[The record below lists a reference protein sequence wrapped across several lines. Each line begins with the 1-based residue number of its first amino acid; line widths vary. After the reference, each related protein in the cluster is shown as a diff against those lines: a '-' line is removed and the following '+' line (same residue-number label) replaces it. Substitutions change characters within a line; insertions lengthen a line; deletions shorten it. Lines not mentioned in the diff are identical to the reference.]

1 MFHHSQA
8 LCNHESNHMICSETT
23 TTATTLPSRR
33 IGWCGGNVLNASDA
47 HASTSESAESG
58 LGTGAGGLGAVST
71 GGPDLHVE
79 SRDTEF
85 LAASGYSISA
95 MRLICLVVDG
105 YTPTS
110 WAANMAAYGED
121 SSRSALTFMPPVTR
135 EIVSRPD
142 RSVMWTKVSLKEAK
156 MRATPKTSS
165 PSRTWGPSCELLEV
179 VDTEVWRNSYLDV
192 LGGRALDLLLGRHD
206 CGCVVDRRREGSW
219 MWFKRGEL
227 LEILGCGRPNSS
239 PERSGLARDLPC
251 EVSPRLFLSTTMP

>member
-1 MFHHSQA
+1 LTASKTRSQHGDQAKAVPRVIFYGHEAVSHAIAMCHLSQA
-8 LCNHESNHMICSETT
+8 PCNHESNHMICSETT

-33 IGWCGGNVLNASDA
+33 VGRCGGNVLDASDA
-47 HASTSESAESG
+47 HTSTGKSAESG
-58 LGTGAGGLGAVST
+58 LGAGAGGLGAVSA
-71 GGPDLHVE
+71 GSPDLHVE
-79 SRDTEF
+79 GRDAEF
-85 LAASGYSISA
+85 LAASGCYISV
-95 MRLICLVVDG
+95 MRPRCLVVDS
-105 YTPTS
+105 YAPTS

-135 EIVSRPD
+135 EMVSRPE

-179 VDTEVWRNSYLDV
+179 DHFEVLRNSYLDV

-219 MWFKRGEL
+219 MWF
-227 LEILGCGRPNSS
+227 
-239 PERSGLARDLPC
+239 
-251 EVSPRLFLSTTMP
+251 